1 MYSLRPGDPMEAFL
15 VSTSLVALA
24 EMGDKTQLLS
34 LLLATRFRR
43 PWPIALGILVA
54 TLVNHT
60 LAAALGSSLREWVGE
75 QMLRFVVAAGFLG
88 MAAWVLI
95 PDKLDARSTPR
106 GSHGVFATTAI
117 AFFVAEM
124 GDKTQIVT
132 AALGARYSA
141 LFVVVLGTTF
151 GMLLANVPVVFLG
164 ERFSARLPMRLLR
177 SLAAASCLLLGALV
191 YFA

>member
-1 MYSLRPGDPMEAFL
+1 MNSSGPEISMEAFL

-43 PWPIALGILVA
+43 PWPIVLGILVA
-54 TLVNHT
+54 TLLNHA
-60 LAAALGSSLREWVGE
+60 LAAALGGSLRAWMGE
-75 QMLRFVVAAGFLG
+75 QTLRWIVALGFVG
-88 MAAWVLI
+88 MAVWVLI
-95 PDKLDARSTPR
+95 PDKLDARAAPL
-106 GSHGVFATTAI
+106 GSRGVFATTAM

-132 AALGARYSA
+132 AALGTRYSA
-141 LFVVVLGTTF
+141 LFEVVLGTTF

-177 SLAAASCLLLGALV
+177 GIAAVSCVLLGALV
-191 YFA
+191 YFG